1 MSPSSHNQAVRMIPY
16 NPEVLF
22 VLYGISEV
30 GLGVFK
36 RSKRGAKGKDGGTLG
51 MLWTVIGLAVFCSI
65 FIAKAWPQHQVAFS
79 PVVYDVAVL
88 LFLIGIALRWWAIIH
103 LGRFFTVNVAIAADH
118 RIVDDGPY
126 KYVRHPSYT
135 GALIAFIG
143 LGIMLFNW
151 LAAVVLVLPILFAFL
166 WRVAIEERALLAA
179 FGADYA
185 AYRGRTKQLLPFIY

>member
-1 MSPSSHNQAVRMIPY
+1 MIPY
-16 NPEVLF
+16 HPELLF

-36 RSKRGAKGKDGGTLG
+36 RSKSRAKDEGTLA
-51 MLWTVIGLAVFCSI
+51 MLWAVIGLAVFFSI
-65 FIAKAWPQHQVAFS
+65 FIAKAWPQDHVTFS

-88 LFLIGIALRWWAIIH
+88 LFLFGIALRWWAIIH
-103 LGRFFTVNVAIAADH
+103 LGRFFTVDVAIATDH

-135 GALIAFIG
+135 GALLAFIG

-151 LAAVVLVLPILFAFL
+151 LSVVVLILPILLAFL
-166 WRVAIEERALLAA
+166 WRIAIEERALLAA

-185 AYRGRTKQLLPFIY
+185 AYRGRTKRLLPFIY